1 MAVYVTLSGK
11 KNMTIKS
18 LIYFVGASSCLT
30 DVDMSGQIPNVNGMS
45 LDNKTCFDFVTFTS
59 KRYVAKVSAKDVEKV
74 QERYSSAIMFK
85 VNK

>member
-45 LDNKTCFDFVTFTS
+45 LDNKTCCNFVTFTN
-59 KRYVAKVSAKDVEKV
+59 KRYLAKVSAKDVEKV
-74 QERYSSAIMFK
+74 QERYSSALMFK